1 MNPQVL
7 NFGKGEKVEIGI
19 VEKKLREVLY
29 FLGSDEHLLCFAL
42 HNDSM
47 RFSSNSVLP

>member
-7 NFGKGEKVEIGI
+7 SFGEGEKVEIGI
-19 VEKKLREVLY
+19 VEKKLREVY

-47 RFSSNSVLP
+47 RFSGNSVLP